1 MFHFTYRFIV
11 NFSISIILFSSREAD
26 GIPKMFSYEFCLHPS
41 VCEDG
46 RDFGTAQ
53 QRSFF

>member
-1 MFHFTYRFIV
+1 MFHFVIP
-11 NFSISIILFSSREAD
+11 FSGREAD
-26 GIPKMFSYEFCLHPS
+26 GIPKMFSYEFCLPPS